1 MTEAA
6 VTGAAVTG
14 AAVTEACGE
23 SATREG
29 AVGVCGIADTCRIVS
44 ARGRAD
50 AHGAIGAFLHRPVGG
65 RRGAQ

>member
-1 MTEAA
+1 M
-6 VTGAAVTG
+6 TGAC
-14 AAVTEACGE
+14 EE
-23 SATREG
+23 SVTREG

-65 RRGAQ
+65 RRRAL